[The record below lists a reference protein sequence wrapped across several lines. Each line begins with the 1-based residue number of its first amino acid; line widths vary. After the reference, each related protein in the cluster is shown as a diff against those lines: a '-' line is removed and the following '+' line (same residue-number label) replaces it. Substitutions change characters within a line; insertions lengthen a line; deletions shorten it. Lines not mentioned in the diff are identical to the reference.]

1 MKVKY
6 NADFSA
12 QLNYKDGASFDANY
26 NGSGGGVVPKY
37 TGEYEVTPTQQTQTL
52 LTEGLKMTAN
62 VVVNPIPSNY
72 GKITYN
78 GSVITVS

>member
-12 QLNYKDGASFDANY
+12 QLNYKDGASFNAGY
-26 NGSGGGVVPKY
+26 SAVGGNIPKY

-72 GKITYN
+72 GLITYN

>member
-12 QLNYKDGASFDANY
+12 KMEYKDGASFDANY
-26 NGSGGGVVPKY
+26 SGGGGGVVPKY
-37 TGEYEVTPTQQTQTL
+37 TGEYEVTPTRETQTL
-52 LTEGLKMTAN
+52 LTKDLMMTAN

-72 GKITYN
+72 GLITYN